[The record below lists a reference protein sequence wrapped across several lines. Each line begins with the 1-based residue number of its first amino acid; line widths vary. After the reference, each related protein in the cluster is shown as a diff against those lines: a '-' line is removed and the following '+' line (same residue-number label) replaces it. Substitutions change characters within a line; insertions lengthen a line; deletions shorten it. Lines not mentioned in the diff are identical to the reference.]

1 MVIIKNSDDYKDES
15 GNYPAVYID
24 NVSLTE
30 KTETTEPT
38 TEPSSEPE
46 ETQKPEET
54 TNPTNPPEETTE
66 PSLPPIKDN
75 YKSGVL
81 EIGDSFNFGATA
93 SEGYISVEPTKD
105 YFGGVD
111 ARNLTYEFLGLG
123 EDGYS
128 KTTYRDDAIQMDKDQ
143 RIWLENGGKSGAA
156 NAAEDNVYA
165 KNDIR
170 SENYGDKE
178 YDKGDSVVP
187 IRFAVK
193 AAKQSYYKVKATVG
207 CADTSKPAV
216 VSVFSERR
224 HPAATDMKIE
234 AGKTATVEFTAN
246 VMDVY
251 FKNDNKSYSDEML
264 TFMVSGENAG
274 LASLQ
279 ITRIDPN
286 EAPVTIWVCSDS
298 TGCDQYSYLPF
309 YPLQNY
315 SGVGQ
320 YLSKYLTDMTVSNQ
334 GEGGLATSDNAH
346 LNMAQEQMRAGDYL
360 YVEYGHN
367 DSAPKDGSMTAS
379 EVYKSN
385 LPKYYTAAHDKGAKL
400 IIVEPIDRCSSAFD
414 STTGTWTPSLAGI
427 RDAGKACVE
436 EKIAGGAN
444 DIAFVDLN
452 TAWVNFMNAETKRI
466 AGVRGDTTYSQNAI
480 HYYYTCSYPKDLL

>member
-193 AAKQSYYKVKATVG
+193 AAKQSYYKVTF
-207 CADTSKPAV
+207 P
-216 VSVFSERR
+216 R
-224 HPAATDMKIE
+224 
-234 AGKTATVEFTAN
+234 N
-246 VMDVY
+246 
-251 FKNDNKSYSDEML
+251 KN
-264 TFMVSGENAG
+264 
-274 LASLQ
+274 
-279 ITRIDPN
+279 
-286 EAPVTIWVCSDS
+286 
-298 TGCDQYSYLPF
+298 
-309 YPLQNY
+309 
-315 SGVGQ
+315 
-320 YLSKYLTDMTVSNQ
+320 
-334 GEGGLATSDNAH
+334 
-346 LNMAQEQMRAGDYL
+346 
-360 YVEYGHN
+360 
-367 DSAPKDGSMTAS
+367 
-379 EVYKSN
+379 
-385 LPKYYTAAHDKGAKL
+385 
-400 IIVEPIDRCSSAFD
+400 
-414 STTGTWTPSLAGI
+414 
-427 RDAGKACVE
+427 
-436 EKIAGGAN
+436 
-444 DIAFVDLN
+444 
-452 TAWVNFMNAETKRI
+452 
-466 AGVRGDTTYSQNAI
+466 
-480 HYYYTCSYPKDLL
+480 YYYISFM